1 MKIISCVIDGLSTI
15 CGVTLDMIVG
25 ERKFDYLFK
34 MIKLQNLDGHRP
46 ILRKVVEGTSYTAYL
61 FAIPTGLSIDDFED
75 NKSSIAQY
83 LHRKEDEVNIE
94 LVNSQ
99 ALITIKDD
107 NKNVSFNYEDYE
119 YDINKGIPLGLNL
132 YTHKITYWDFKSS
145 PHVIL
150 GGSTNSGKST
160 MLNVIMSYI
169 ANSLS
174 DQIDLYLQ
182 DTKIVDLYQY
192 QDLDC
197 VKYYEEYKDGIY
209 ELLSALVEEMSDR
222 YKFLKK
228 NKSKDIIKYNENH
241 PNNKIKYKIL
251 IIEEL
256 SSFSIEDSEDKEHF
270 YPKLKELLNKGRA
283 AGYQVWFTCQTP
295 YNTTFPG
302 VIKNNVTTV
311 IGLRCLTGEASKSI
325 CGDFDA
331 LTKLKGKGH
340 AKLFSSDG
348 SEEFQGFNIQDET
361 IENIVSGN
369 KKVVEE
375 IESES
380 KICIGIKRGGFENEK

>member
-1 MKIISCVIDGLSTI
+1 MNIISGVFDGISTI
-15 CGVTLDMIVG
+15 CGVTLDMFLG

-46 ILRKVVEGTSYTAYL
+46 ILRKTIQGTSYTAYL
-61 FAIPTGLSIDDFED
+61 FAIPIGLSIDDFED
-75 NKSSIAQY
+75 NKDSIAQY
-83 LHRKEDEVNIE
+83 LHKKNNDVTIE
-94 LVNSQ
+94 LVNHQ
-99 ALITIKDD
+99 ALITIKED
-107 NKNVSFNYEDYE
+107 NKDISFNYEDYE
-119 YDINKGIPLGLNL
+119 FDDNKGIPLGLNL
-132 YTHKITYWDFKSS
+132 YTHKITYWNFKES

-150 GGSTNSGKST
+150 GGSTNAGKST
-160 MLNVIMSYI
+160 MLKVIMSYI
-169 ANSLS
+169 ATSLS

-197 VKYYEEYKDGIY
+197 VKYYKEYKDGIY
-209 ELLSALVEEMSDR
+209 ELLDELVREMNER
-222 YKFLKK
+222 YKFLKE
-228 NKSKDIIKYNENH
+228 NKSKDIIAYNGKH
-241 PNNKIKYKIL
+241 PKNKIKYKIL

-256 SSFSIEDSEDKEHF
+256 SSFSTEDSGDKEHF
-270 YPKLKELLNKGRA
+270 YPKLKELLTKGRA

-331 LTKLKGKGH
+331 LTGLKGKGH

-348 SEEFQGFNIQDET
+348 REEFQGFNIQEET
-361 IENIVSGN
+361 IERI
-369 KKVVEE
+369 
-375 IESES
+375 
-380 KICIGIKRGGFENEK
+380 IKEAK